1 MKNLLKIF
9 MAALLLGASAC
20 NPASHPSKWSEQ
32 KLKEWFDSG
41 QFLNGLQMI
50 PDASIDLRTF
60 AIHYYDNK
68 VKWDKSFAFLKNTD
82 LTKLAL
88 GRVEIGDG
96 VYAAVSEYLPKDREG
111 MLFEAHKKYI
121 DIQYIIAGKEL
132 IDVAPLK
139 NTTITKPYNA
149 DSDAMFGAVTG
160 FSELRA
166 LPGRFFIFFPNDA
179 HRPSM
184 KYGDE
189 DITVRKIVVKIPV
202 GETK

>member
-1 MKNLLKIF
+1 MT
-9 MAALLLGASAC
+9 ALLVGVSAC
-20 NPASHPSKWSEQ
+20 DPASHPSKWSEQ

-68 VKWDKSFAFLKNTD
+68 AKWDKSFAYLKNTD
-82 LTKLAL
+82 LTQLAL

-96 VYAAVSEYLPKDREG
+96 VYATVSEYLPKDREG
-111 MLFEAHKKYI
+111 MLFEAHKQYI

-149 DSDAMFGAVTG
+149 EGDAMFGTVTG
-160 FSELRA
+160 FSA
-166 LPGRFFIFFPNDA
+166 LKATPGRFFVFFPNDA
-179 HRPSM
+179 HRPGM
-184 KYGDE
+184 KDGDE
-189 DITVRKIVVKIPV
+189 NITVRKIVVKLPV
-202 GETK
+202 GDVQ